1 MRVLANPIQ
10 FSTKKFSLSFSLSL
24 FFLLQSIIQ
33 IEMIDVLISPSLSL
47 TLSLCV
53 LSSSL
58 NYVCN
63 IKEGTKISYYEVTSL
78 LFLAGSCLIFFL
90 IGEI

>member
-1 MRVLANPIQ
+1 MCYLP
-10 FSTKKFSLSFSLSL
+10 
-24 FFLLQSIIQ
+24 
-33 IEMIDVLISPSLSL
+33 LSL

-53 LSSSL
+53 LSSSSL
-58 NYVCN
+58 NVCN

-90 IGEI
+90 NEEV

>member
-1 MRVLANPIQ
+1 ML
-10 FSTKKFSLSFSLSL
+10 
-24 FFLLQSIIQ
+24 
-33 IEMIDVLISPSLSL
+33 SPSLSL

-58 NYVCN
+58 IMCN

-90 IGEI
+90 SEEV

>member
-1 MRVLANPIQ
+1 
-10 FSTKKFSLSFSLSL
+10 
-24 FFLLQSIIQ
+24 
-33 IEMIDVLISPSLSL
+33 MIDVLSPSLSL

-78 LFLAGSCLIFFL
+78 LFLAGSLS
-90 IGEI
+90 EEV

>member
-1 MRVLANPIQ
+1 
-10 FSTKKFSLSFSLSL
+10 
-24 FFLLQSIIQ
+24 LLQSIIQ
-33 IEMIDVLISPSLSL
+33 IEMIDVLSPSLSL

-78 LFLAGSCLIFFL
+78 LFLAGSCLIFFF
-90 IGEI
+90 E

>member
-33 IEMIDVLISPSLSL
+33 IEMIDVLSPSLSL

-78 LFLAGSCLIFFL
+78 LFLAGSLS
-90 IGEI
+90 EEV

>member
-1 MRVLANPIQ
+1 
-10 FSTKKFSLSFSLSL
+10 
-24 FFLLQSIIQ
+24 
-33 IEMIDVLISPSLSL
+33 MIDVLSPSLSL

-53 LSSSL
+53 LSSSSL
-58 NYVCN
+58 NVCN

-90 IGEI
+90 NEEV